1 MTGPADGLYVGR
13 GIKNDSEISDPA
25 LGRLELP
32 LLKWGARGTSTFG
45 RKNQAFGFRPVEF
58 EVPLRSP
65 GGGVGSYIGDT
76 DVNFGGAGRGQL
88 GKSSTCRRDTQGPES
103 GGVDRKEDSPD

>member
-32 LLKWGARGTSTFG
+32 LLKWGARGASTFG
-45 RKNQAFGFRPVEF
+45 RRNQEFGFRPVES

-65 GGGVGSYIGDT
+65 GRGVGSYIGDT
-76 DVNFGGAGRGQL
+76 DMNFGGRAGGSGEVVHVQTGYPRTREWGHRQERG
-88 GKSSTCRRDTQGPES
+88 
-103 GGVDRKEDSPD
+103 